1 MKKSL
6 TCILL
11 FVSCM
16 VFTACKDN
24 QSNEGIDLVMAKKEI
39 ERLDKQ
45 FSQLYYAGDS
55 IGLYDMYAEGAYF
68 GTSQG
73 EEILSA
79 WSVQIKSAF
88 ENDLRSFTFNTSSLS
103 TDNEF
108 LFERGTWAIKNS
120 ASELKYEGKYLLVW
134 KWEDEQWKIYRDMGL

>member
-6 TCILL
+6 SFILL

-16 VFTACKDN
+16 VFTACEET
-24 QSNEGIDLVMAKKEI
+24 QSNEGIDLVKARKEI

-45 FSQLYYAGDS
+45 FSKLYYDGDS

-79 WSVQIKSAF
+79 WSAQIKSAL
-88 ENDLRSFTFNTSSLS
+88 ENDRRSFTFNTSSLT
-103 TDNEF
+103 TDDEF
-108 LFERGTWAIKNS
+108 LFERGGWEIKNS
-120 ASELKYEGKYLLVW
+120 DMELKYEGKYLLVW
-134 KWEDEQWKIYRDMGL
+134 KWEDDQWKIYRDMGL